1 MYLLYMHKY
10 TFTMFL
16 STFFAF
22 LSLSSFTN
30 SSTHQYK
37 SVSAL
42 PTVTVY
48 VRYTTILATLY
59 MIVKILWVFM
69 TSPISTFHISSKNAI
84 HLSWISHRVLVARG
98 NFSFR
103 LFDLFV
109 KTSTS
114 ISLSIAP
121 CMSGNV
127 FQENA
132 KSLCHSPVNK
142 IFAFPFA
149 KRPKNFSLS
158 VWVDNTCRWST
169 PLTSPPLPAPRSC
182 CGHSSSSRTFNVSH
196 LKMHGTVRLNGRAT
210 IKCYDRRLFG
220 WQHI

>member
-1 MYLLYMHKY
+1 MQLLPI
-10 TFTMFL
+10 TFETVNDAFL
-16 STFFAF
+16 YIYVLHRYCICTFFICINI
-22 LSLSSFTN
+22 LSQCSYLHLSLSWLSSFTN

-37 SVSAL
+37 SISAL
-42 PTVTVY
+42 PTVTIY

-84 HLSWISHRVLVARG
+84 HLSWISHRVYSWHG
-98 NFSFR
+98 ETFR
-103 LFDLFV
+103 FV
-109 KTSTS
+109 CLICSWKLLLAF
-114 ISLSIAP
+114 LSIAP

-149 KRPKNFSLS
+149 KRPKKFSLS

-169 PLTSPPLPAPRSC
+169 PLTSPPLLLRAPAVATRRRR
-182 CGHSSSSRTFNVSH
+182 GH
-196 LKMHGTVRLNGRAT
+196 LM
-210 IKCYDRRLFG
+210 C
-220 WQHI
+220 HI